1 MLEVKILTPQDKFLS
16 AIEFNY
22 DELKQ
27 GLQQNLEKYEN
38 LVFTEETMKEGKETR
53 AKLNKLKKAL
63 DDKRKDIKKQC
74 LEPYENFEKKINEL
88 IGLVDKPALA
98 IDGQIKAYE
107 EALKEAKRAEIITY
121 FNSQSPFGDLI
132 KIDHP
137 CFWDEKWLNATKKI
151 KDVEFEID
159 DRIKNIK
166 EGLETIDLTFK
177 DCEFRTQMRDVF
189 LRTLDIRNA
198 LNEKTRLENQKKAE
212 EEYKRKQEEI
222 KKAEELKRQE
232 QIKEQE
238 IKQQQEIIKPVEIQS
253 QPSQQSQQEIV
264 IENVEVIRKWKNF
277 SVEVSKEEFIA
288 LRQFLTNNNI
298 NYKFEKE

>member
-1 MLEVKILTPQDKFLS
+1 MLEVKILTPQDKFLT

-27 GLQQNLEKYEN
+27 GLQENLEKYQN
-38 LVFTEETMKEGKETR
+38 LVFTEETMKEGKDTR

-74 LEPYENFEKKINEL
+74 LEPYEKFEVKINEL

-98 IDGQIKAYE
+98 IDSQIKAYE
-107 EALKEAKRAEIITY
+107 EALKEAKRTEIITY

-137 CFWDEKWLNATKKI
+137 CFWDEKWLNATKKM
-151 KDVEFEID
+151 KDVESEID
-159 DRIKNIK
+159 NKITTIK

-177 DCEFRTQMRDVF
+177 DCEFRGQMRDIF
-189 LRTLDIRNA
+189 LKTLDLTQA

-212 EEYKRKQEEI
+212 EEYKKKQEEI
-222 KKAEELKRQE
+222 KKQ
-232 QIKEQE
+232 QE
-238 IKQQQEIIKPVEIQS
+238 IQTKQQQQEIVVEK
-253 QPSQQSQQEIV
+253 
-264 IENVEVIRKWKNF
+264 VEEVRKWKTF
-277 SVEVSKEEFIA
+277 SVEVSKEEFVKI
-288 LRQFLTNNNI
+288 RRFLIENKI
-298 NYKFEKE
+298 KYEFEDSAKI

>member
-16 AIEFNY
+16 AVEFNY

-27 GLQQNLEKYEN
+27 GLQENLEKYQN

-63 DDKRKDIKKQC
+63 DDKRKEIKKQC
-74 LEPYENFEKKINEL
+74 LEPYNTFETKINEL
-88 IGLVDKPALA
+88 ISLVDKPALA
-98 IDGQIKAYE
+98 IDNQIKAYE
-107 EALKEAKRAEIITY
+107 EALKEAKKQEIINY
-121 FNSQSPFGDLI
+121 FNSKSLFGDLI

-159 DRIKNIK
+159 NKITTIK

-177 DCEFRTQMRDVF
+177 DCEFRPQMRDIF
-189 LRTLDIRNA
+189 LKTLDISQA
-198 LNEKTRLENQKKAE
+198 LKEKTRLENQKKAE

-222 KKAEELKRQE
+222 AKQKAEEQKKVE
-232 QIKEQE
+232 PVIVKEEIKEEVKQEE
-238 IKQQQEIIKPVEIQS
+238 IK
-253 QPSQQSQQEIV
+253 
-264 IENVEVIRKWKNF
+264 KWKTF
-277 SVEVSKEEFIA
+277 SVEVNKEQFIKI
-288 LRQFLTNNNI
+288 RKFLIDNNI
-298 NYKFEKE
+298 NYKFE

>member
-1 MLEVKILTPQDKFLS
+1 MLEIKILTPQDKFLS
-16 AIEFNY
+16 AVEFNY

-27 GLQQNLEKYEN
+27 GLQENLEKYQN
-38 LVFTEETMKEGKETR
+38 LVFTEETMKEGKDTR

-74 LEPYENFEKKINEL
+74 LEPYNAFETKINEL
-88 IGLVDKPALA
+88 IALVDKPALA
-98 IDGQIKAYE
+98 IDNQIKAYE
-107 EALKEAKRAEIITY
+107 EALKEAKKQEIINY
-121 FNSQSPFGDLI
+121 FNSKSLFGDLI

-159 DRIKNIK
+159 NKIATIK

-177 DCEFRTQMRDVF
+177 DCEFRPQMRDVF
-189 LRTLDIRNA
+189 LKTLDIGKA

-222 KKAEELKRQE
+222 AKQKAEEQKKTEPIVEVVQVETKEEVNQE
-232 QIKEQE
+232 E
-238 IKQQQEIIKPVEIQS
+238 IK
-253 QPSQQSQQEIV
+253 
-264 IENVEVIRKWKNF
+264 KWKTF
-277 SVEVSKEEFIA
+277 SVEVNKEQFIKI
-288 LRQFLTNNNI
+288 RQFLIDNNI
-298 NYKFEKE
+298 NYKFE

>member
-1 MLEVKILTPQDKFLS
+1 MLEIKILTPQDKFLS
-16 AIEFNY
+16 AVEFNY

-27 GLQQNLEKYEN
+27 GLQENLEKYQN
-38 LVFTEETMKEGKETR
+38 LVFTEETMKEGKDTR

-74 LEPYENFEKKINEL
+74 LEPYNAFETKINEL

-98 IDGQIKAYE
+98 IDNQIKAYE
-107 EALKEAKRAEIITY
+107 EALKETKKQEIINY
-121 FNSQSPFGDLI
+121 FNSKSLFGDLI

-159 DRIKNIK
+159 ERINKIK

-177 DCEFRTQMRDVF
+177 DSEFKPQMRDVF
-189 LRTLDIRNA
+189 LKTLDISKS

-212 EEYKRKQEEI
+212 EEYKNRQEELAKQKAEEQKKVEPVVEVVKEVVKQEIKEEVKQEEI
-222 KKAEELKRQE
+222 KK
-232 QIKEQE
+232 
-238 IKQQQEIIKPVEIQS
+238 
-253 QPSQQSQQEIV
+253 
-264 IENVEVIRKWKNF
+264 WKTF
-277 SVEVSKEEFIA
+277 SVEVNKEQFIKI
-288 LRQFLTNNNI
+288 RKFLIDNNI
-298 NYKFEKE
+298 NYKFE

>member
-16 AIEFNY
+16 AVEFNY

-27 GLQQNLEKYEN
+27 GLQENLEKYQN
-38 LVFTEETMKEGKETR
+38 LVFTEETMKEGKDTR

-74 LEPYENFEKKINEL
+74 LEPYNAFETKINEL
-88 IGLVDKPALA
+88 IALVDKPALA
-98 IDGQIKAYE
+98 IDNQIKAYE
-107 EALKEAKRAEIITY
+107 EALKEAKKQEIINY
-121 FNSQSPFGDLI
+121 FNSKSLFGDLI

-159 DRIKNIK
+159 NKIATIK

-177 DCEFRTQMRDVF
+177 DCEFRPQMRDVF
-189 LRTLDIRNA
+189 LKTLDIGKA

-222 KKAEELKRQE
+222 AKQKAEEQKKTEPIVEVVQVETKEEVNQE
-232 QIKEQE
+232 E
-238 IKQQQEIIKPVEIQS
+238 IK
-253 QPSQQSQQEIV
+253 
-264 IENVEVIRKWKNF
+264 KWKTF
-277 SVEVSKEEFIA
+277 SVEVNKEQFIKI
-288 LRQFLTNNNI
+288 RQFLIDNNI
-298 NYKFEKE
+298 NYKFE

>member
-16 AIEFNY
+16 AVEFNY

-27 GLQQNLEKYEN
+27 GLQENLEKYEN

-98 IDGQIKAYE
+98 IDSQIKAYE
-107 EALKEAKRAEIITY
+107 EALKEAKRTEIITY

-159 DRIKNIK
+159 ERINKIK

-177 DCEFRTQMRDVF
+177 DCEFRSQMRDVF
-189 LRTLDIRNA
+189 LKTLDLTQA
-198 LNEKTRLENQKKAE
+198 LNEKTRLERQKKAE
-212 EEYKRKQEEI
+212 EEYKRKQEQ
-222 KKAEELKRQE
+222 L
-232 QIKEQE
+232 KEQE
-238 IKQQQEIIKPVEIQS
+238 TKQQEIIKPVETQP
-253 QPSQQSQQEIV
+253 QPSQQPQQEIV
-264 IENVEVIRKWKNF
+264 VEKVEEIRKWKTF
-277 SVEVSKEEFIA
+277 SVEVSKDEFIA
-288 LRQFLTNNNI
+288 LRQFLINNHI
-298 NYKFEKE
+298 NYKFE

>member
-1 MLEVKILTPQDKFLS
+1 MLEVKILTPQDKFLT

-38 LVFTEETMKEGKETR
+38 LVFTEETMKDGKETR

-74 LEPYENFEKKINEL
+74 LEPYEKFETKINEL

-98 IDGQIKAYE
+98 IGNQIKAYE
-107 EALKEAKRAEIITY
+107 EALKEAKRQEIINY

-137 CFWDEKWLNATKKI
+137 CFWDEKWLHATKKI

-159 DRIKNIK
+159 ERINKIK
-166 EGLETIDLTFK
+166 EGLDTIDLTFK
-177 DCEFRTQMRDVF
+177 DCEFKSQMRDVF
-189 LRTLDIRNA
+189 LRTLDISKA
-198 LNEKTRLENQKKAE
+198 LNEKTRLEAQKKAE

-222 KKAEELKRQE
+222 KKAEEIKRQE
-232 QIKEQE
+232 IK
-238 IKQQQEIIKPVEIQS
+238 IKPIEIQS
-253 QPSQQSQQEIV
+253 QPSQQPQQEIV
-264 IENVEVIRKWKNF
+264 VENVEVIRKWKTF
-277 SVEVSKEEFIA
+277 SVEVSKEEFVKI
-288 LRQFLTNNNI
+288 RRFLIENKI
-298 NYKFEKE
+298 KYEFEDSVKI